1 MKQLL
6 LILSSSILFFSC
18 DIIGGERVNGNGNIT
33 TENREAGNFK
43 NVSSSGPM
51 DVVVTQSPNYSVQ
64 IKGDENLLQ
73 YITTNTDGNTL
84 KIKIKQGYTLHTEKS
99 LEIHISAPAFNDI
112 SLGGSGNITSENTLT
127 SSDKM
132 NFDVSGSGNIDVK
145 IDAPAVESH
154 SSGSGDLSFNGKAT
168 EADMSVS
175 GSGDIHCF
183 GLTTQHTIIT
193 INGSGNA
200 DVYATKQLDVKVNG
214 SGDVRYKGGA
224 SVDSHING
232 SGSASK
238 AD

>member
-6 LILSSSILFFSC
+6 LIIATSLLFFSC
-18 DIIGGERVNGNGNIT
+18 DIIGGERVEGNGNIT
-33 TENREAGNFK
+33 TENRSANDFK
-43 NVSSSGPM
+43 DVSSSGPM
-51 DVVVTQSPNYSVQ
+51 DIVLTQGPGYSVQ
-64 IKGDENLLQ
+64 VKGDENLLP
-73 YITTNTDGNTL
+73 YITTDVEGNTL
-84 KIKIKQGYTLHTEKS
+84 KIKIKQGYNLQPKKN
-99 LEIHISAPAFNDI
+99 LEVHITAPEFHDI
-112 SLGGSGNITSENTLT
+112 SLGGSGNITSDNTLT
-127 SSDKM
+127 GKDKM

-154 SSGSGDLSFNGKAT
+154 SSGSGDLSFSGKAT
-168 EADMSVS
+168 EAEMSIA

-183 GLTTQHTIIT
+183 GLTTEHTIIN

-200 DVYATKQLDVKVNG
+200 DVYATKQLDIKVNG

-232 SGSASK
+232 SGGASK